1 VLRDLF
7 VAMLVAAAVFC
18 CAGLASLAYARYR
31 LKRQLRLRPG
41 TPSKAP
47 TSWLVSTGEAARL
60 HRRLRHATASARATR
75 GLGDGMTGP
84 LVAEIEEHAIVL
96 EAHLVVAARLKHRGR
111 ATRKAVA
118 SQVKELEVVVAR
130 LATSSLRAPATVALP
145 GAPTNRLAEVSERLD
160 ALEAARA
167 ELDAIELEA
176 GLRSA

>member
-7 VAMLVAAAVFC
+7 VAMLVASALFC
-18 CAGLASLAYARYR
+18 CAGVAAILYARHR

-47 TSWLVSTGEAARL
+47 TSWLVSTGEPARL
-60 HRRLRHATASARATR
+60 HRRLRHATASARAAR
-75 GLGDGMTGP
+75 AVGDATTAP

-96 EAHLVVAARLKHRGR
+96 EAHLVVAARMKHRGR

-130 LATSSLRAPATVALP
+130 LAASSLRTPTTAALP
-145 GAPTNRLAEVSERLD
+145 GAPLNRLAEVSERLD

>member
-7 VAMLVAAAVFC
+7 VAMLVVSAVFC
-18 CAGLASLAYARYR
+18 CAALAALAYARYR

-60 HRRLRHATASARATR
+60 HRRLRHATAAARATR
-75 GLGDGMTGP
+75 AVGDATIAP

-96 EAHLVVAARLKHRGR
+96 EAHLVVAARMKGRGR
-111 ATRKAVA
+111 ATRKAVGA
-118 SQVKELEVVVAR
+118 QVTELEAVVAR
-130 LATSSLRAPATVALP
+130 LATSSLRTPTTVALP

-176 GLRSA
+176 GLRGN